1 MHPALTRQHHRPWT
15 IPGREWVWRQSWC
28 DLLFAH
34 WRCPADR
41 LRHLV
46 PEELEIEE
54 FDGSSWVGVV
64 PFRMEGVMRRPLPDL
79 PWISAFPELNF
90 RLYVRYE
97 DRPGVWFVSLDATNR
112 LAIWA
117 ARRFFHLPYFHS
129 RIALSFE
136 EGWHVYDSRRLN
148 GDARFIARYRPEA
161 ALATSLPGTLEYF
174 LTERY
179 CLYSQSPRGDL
190 YRAEVHHHPW
200 PLQRALAE
208 IEVNELGDSH
218 GISLN
223 GPPETLHFS
232 GRLDTIV
239 WQPYRLAQP

>member
-1 MHPALTRQHHRPWT
+1 MHPALTRQDHRPWV
-15 IPGREWVWRQSWC
+15 IPNREWAWRQSWC

-79 PWISAFPELNF
+79 PWISAFPELNL

-97 DRPGVWFVSLDATNR
+97 NRPGVWFVSLDATNR

-129 RIALSFE
+129 RIALGSE

-148 GDARFIARYRPEA
+148 GAARFVARYRPEA
-161 ALATSLPGTLEYF
+161 ALAASVPGTLEYF
-174 LTERY
+174 LAERY
-179 CLYSQSPRGDL
+179 CLYAQSARGDL

-200 PLQRALAE
+200 PLQQAVAE

-218 GISLN
+218 GIPLA
-223 GPPETLHFS
+223 GPPQTLHFS
-232 GRLDTIV
+232 RRLDTIV
-239 WQPYRLAQP
+239 WPPYRLA